1 MGILILHHRGSLA
14 GSPYDRWLS
23 DYDGDLL
30 LIASREHLG
39 WVGEE
44 LPTGET
50 GYTHLEAVDG
60 YELNGVVESRVLE
73 LARQYDIR
81 DVVTTQ
87 EHDIER
93 VAQLREIL
101 GLPAQSVDDA
111 LVWRH
116 KVLMK
121 QAVERS
127 GIAVA
132 AHQSVDCATDLIA
145 FAHDHGFPVVVKP
158 RDGAGALGVQVLRDR
173 AELDAFLAEDLDMYG
188 PYQSNLMVEAFVDGP
203 MCHVDGLVADGELQ
217 YIYASEYLF
226 ALSDF
231 KSLHRGRL
239 DATLDPDD
247 PLGVRLVEFTR
258 AVIDALPAPQN
269 FAFHAEVFRTPD
281 DRLVLCEIAAR
292 PGGAQNRA
300 IAEVMFGL
308 DPVAG
313 MLRAQAGLPLGF
325 TGPRPLKPAAMA
337 GQLLF
342 GKRSGTVRA
351 VPGEPPF
358 PWVARSSV
366 MARVGQV
373 LHVPRYSA
381 DVVAS
386 FVVTAPDRQTT
397 ETRMRELEQW
407 FLDGLVIEQAHDP
420 QKPGTPQAQEDA
432 A

>member
-14 GSPYDRWLS
+14 GSPYDQWLS

-30 LIASREHLG
+30 LLASREHLG

-44 LPTGET
+44 LPTGDT

-73 LARQYDIR
+73 LAQRFDIR

-101 GLPAQSVDDA
+101 GLPAQSVEDA
-111 LVWRH
+111 LVWRN

-121 QAVERS
+121 QAAERS
-127 GIAVA
+127 GIGVA
-132 AHQSVDCATDLIA
+132 AHLAVDCATDLIS
-145 FAHDHGFPVVVKP
+145 FVREHGFPVVVKP
-158 RDGAGALGVQVLRDR
+158 RDGAGALGVQVLRDQ
-173 AELDAFLAEDLDMYG
+173 AGLDAFLAEDLDMYG

-203 MCHVDGLVADGELQ
+203 MCHVDGLVAGGEVQ

-239 DATLDPDD
+239 DATLNPDD
-247 PLGVRLVEFTR
+247 PLSVRLVEFTKS
-258 AVIDALPAPQN
+258 VIDALPAPQN
-269 FAFHAEVFRTPD
+269 FAFHAEVFHTPD

-300 IAEVMFGL
+300 IAEVMFGI

-313 MLRAQAGLPLGF
+313 MLRAQAGLPLPF
-325 TGPRPLKPAAMA
+325 TGPRPLQPVTMA

-366 MARVGQV
+366 MAQVGQV
-373 LHVPRYSA
+373 MRIPRYSA
-381 DVVAS
+381 DVMAS

-407 FLDGLVIEQAHDP
+407 FLDGLVIEPAPDP
-420 QKPGTPQAQEDA
+420 QKPSSPQAREDA